1 MFCPNCGTK
10 LPDGGRFCP
19 NCGTDTAVPNSP
31 AQPPVPSP
39 VRYEPGPVPAAPKK
53 KKTNK
58 GLIIGVSVASG
69 VLVLLIAVAVVLFLL
84 LGGGKTPTMTYKGMT
99 FSYGMEIDLD
109 KLERKFPE
117 MEVVGRDTYWL
128 DDDVGL
134 FLREDRETGKLTL
147 AYFALTGESSAKIN
161 GVSVGDSERS
171 FCAAFPQAEHPTD
184 MIGGTVH
191 ENQYIYYLWKG
202 KTFSYA
208 EYQDQM
214 MAYRLEGN
222 ELAANSMRLEA
233 LMVQAYVEDGEVI
246 RIIFGDTMALTMMR

>member
-31 AQPPVPSP
+31 AQPPVPPP
-39 VRYEPGPVPAAPKK
+39 VIYEPAPMPAAPKK

-58 GLIIGVSVASG
+58 GLIIGLSVASG
-69 VLVLLIAVAVVLFLL
+69 VLVLLIAVAVILFLL
-84 LGGGKTPTMTYKGMT
+84 LGGGKNPTMTYKGMT
-99 FSYGMEIDLD
+99 FSYGMEVDLD

-117 MEVVGRDTYWL
+117 LEEVGRGSYRL
-128 DDDVGL
+128 DDDVRL

-171 FCAAFPQAEHPTD
+171 FCAAFPQADHPSRY
-184 MIGGTVH
+184 GGGVY
-191 ENQYIYYLWKG
+191 ENEYVFYIWRG

-208 EYQDQM
+208 EYQDQLL
-214 MAYRLEGN
+214 AFNLEGN
-222 ELAANSMRLEA
+222 EQAVNSMRLEA
-233 LMVQAYVEDGEVI
+233 LMLDVYVEDGEIV
-246 RIIFGDTMALTMMR
+246 RIFFGDTMALTMMR